1 MPPRRSTRLV
11 WLHSNR
17 HPTPAVEEPAGPNH
31 EPALGA
37 HLVTSRCGYTH
48 HGIYVGGGMV
58 VHYAGLSRLLHS
70 GPVEEVTV
78 SQFSMGR
85 PLRIVGHP
93 ESLFSPTEIVRR
105 ARSRL
110 GEKQYH
116 VLKNNCEHFCSWC
129 TSGRSRSFQVERPE
143 AIALRAFVAAAQCA
157 GWLPHMLGALR
168 TILCHP
174 AGVES

>member
-1 MPPRRSTRLV
+1 MV
-11 WLHSNR
+11 D
-17 HPTPAVEEPAGPNH
+17 AAAGPHNA
-31 EPALGA
+31 PALGA
-37 HLVTSRCGYTH
+37 HLITSRCGYTH

-58 VHYAGLSRLLHS
+58 IHYAGLSRHLHS

-85 PLRIVGHP
+85 PLRTVGHG
-93 ESLFSPTEIVRR
+93 ESSYAPVEIVRR

-110 GEKQYH
+110 GENRYH
-116 VLKNNCEHFCSWC
+116 VLKNNCEHFCNWC
-129 TSGRSRSFQVERPE
+129 VSGRSCSIQVERPK
-143 AIALRAFVAAAQCA
+143 AIALRAMSAAVQCV
-157 GWLPHMLGALR
+157 GRLPHVLGALR